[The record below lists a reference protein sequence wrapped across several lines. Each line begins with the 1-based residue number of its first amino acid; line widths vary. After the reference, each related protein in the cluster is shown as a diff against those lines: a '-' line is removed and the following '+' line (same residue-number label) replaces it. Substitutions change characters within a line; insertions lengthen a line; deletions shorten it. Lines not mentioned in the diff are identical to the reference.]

1 MRILTPHPLRLYS
14 VTCTSVDTNEH
25 MNPMLEIDNGAVSI
39 PPNYIQNDWPK
50 STTLNAPMGLAD
62 SGLHGYHTCRTEGNT
77 FLSRHILHSSNNY
90 STYRAL
96 YCTHVFTYNIIFSRQ
111 RLIKRCNEL
120 FSYLTIITLLCLLS
134 LYSDAFH
141 FFFYEG
147 TPATADVGEDIVL
160 RFAHGDFS
168 DRFIEEFRSDRLDV
182 RCADQCGGNLY
193 FEHHIKRNTPFPF
206 HGELHINRTRF
217 ASEGEYFITYD
228 YRFKLRPNFV
238 IGKFCT
244 SVANQMVMYTV
255 LLQCL
260 AICGESQM

>member
-1 MRILTPHPLRLYS
+1 
-14 VTCTSVDTNEH
+14 
-25 MNPMLEIDNGAVSI
+25 MN
-39 PPNYIQNDWPK
+39 
-50 STTLNAPMGLAD
+50 
-62 SGLHGYHTCRTEGNT
+62 
-77 FLSRHILHSSNNY
+77 F
-90 STYRAL
+90 
-96 YCTHVFTYNIIFSRQ
+96 
-111 RLIKRCNEL
+111 

-141 FFFYEG
+141 FFFYQG

-182 RCADQCGGNLY
+182 NCVDYCAYGNPP
-193 FEHHIKRNTPFPF
+193 FEYHIKRNTPFPF

-228 YRFKLRPNFV
+228 YRFGLRPNFV
-238 IGKFCT
+238 ISKLCT

-255 LLQCL
+255 YCNVLQFVERAKCDL
-260 AICGESQM
+260 ARIVMLYK